1 MFDKFLK
8 DLQSFNSKANWV
20 NLAVGVALLLLLAGG
35 SLIYFTKSANK
46 SLDESELAKNRESI
60 IKKMDKEESQA
71 SDTAGTTGEN
81 RPLGT
86 GGPAINA
93 LPNTSS
99 R

>member
-8 DLQSFNSKANWV
+8 NLQGFNSKANWA
-20 NLAVGVALLLLLAGG
+20 NLATGVALLLLLAGG
-35 SLIYFTKSANK
+35 SLIYFTKSADK
-46 SLDESELAKNRESI
+46 SVNESELAKNRESI
-60 IKKMDKEESQA
+60 IKKMDTEESQA
-71 SDTAGTTGEN
+71 SDNTDTSVDN

-99 R
+99 K